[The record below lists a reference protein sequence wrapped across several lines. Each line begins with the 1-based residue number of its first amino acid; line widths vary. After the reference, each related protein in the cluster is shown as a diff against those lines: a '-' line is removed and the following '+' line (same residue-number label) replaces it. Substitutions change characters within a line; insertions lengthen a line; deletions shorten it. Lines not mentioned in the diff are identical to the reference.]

1 MSERIIQK
9 NIYNLFRVNFN
20 FSLFCFINTYNF
32 FFIISFSSY
41 SSYLFIFIL
50 YFIKMHL
57 FSPRPIPERLVIMVN
72 PPLLRFPHV
81 SLIYHPFNSIP
92 IGIQQPLH
100 IHNDAL
106 AWTSRNWTNHHYH
119 HYHHHHHHHT
129 AIDIATFISYTYVN
143 MIC

>member
-32 FFIISFSSY
+32 FFY
-41 SSYLFIFIL
+41 YFIFIVFL
-50 YFIKMHL
+50 IFIYFY
-57 FSPRPIPERLVIMVN
+57 FPRPIPERLVIMVN